1 MNPNTPITEA
11 DLHAFIDAQLSPE
24 RQREVQAYLAH
35 RPEETQRAQAYR
47 DQKCALRSLFDPVLD
62 ETPPARLLSAARPRM
77 PWYQQR
83 AAAGIAI
90 ALLSGAAGWGLRGG
104 LQATPGPD
112 LLARQG
118 ASAITLTSAAGFAQR
133 AAVAHAVYSPDQR
146 RPVEVDAA
154 HEEQLVAWLSKRMGT
169 PMQPP
174 HLQSLGYALEGGR
187 LLPGGR
193 GPVAQFMYSDAAG
206 AKLTVYVSNEVAAP
220 GQQSEPA
227 PARAD
232 TRFRFAQEGAVNV
245 FYWTD
250 GPWGY
255 AISAGADRAELA
267 RVSNAIY
274 SQLGAP
280 RRP

>member
-24 RQREVQAYLAH
+24 RQREVQAYLAN

-47 DQKCALRSLFDPVLD
+47 EQKSALRSLFDPVLD
-62 ETPPARLLSAARPRM
+62 ETPPARLLNAGRPRM

-104 LQATPGPD
+104 LQAATGPD

-118 ASAITLTSAAGFAQR
+118 ANSITLTSAAGFAQR

-169 PMQPP
+169 PMKPP
-174 HLQSLGYALEGGR
+174 HLQALGYALEGGR

-220 GQQSEPA
+220 GQQSEPE
-227 PARAD
+227 PARSD
-232 TRFRFAQEGAVNV
+232 TRFRFTREGAVNV